1 MDEPDGE
8 IHGGLVLAMSVMLLR
23 PIIASWQSY
32 VQLVRLSCSDAC
44 PTRGYF
50 PASLRSCTDFGA
62 RTNLAE
68 EEALISKDAQQDS
81 I

>member
-32 VQLVRLSCSDAC
+32 VQLVRLRRIW
-44 PTRGYF
+44 PKKK
-50 PASLRSCTDFGA
+50 P
-62 RTNLAE
+62 
-68 EEALISKDAQQDS
+68 
-81 I
+81 